1 MQKTVNPAEF
11 IIDLAAI
18 DNRSPEHE
26 ASSSERVERLQK
38 AWLNESVKLYGP
50 LDKSSARPTLP
61 TTATNS
67 AFAIHS
73 PFIRQTRVLTH
84 RTFLTTYRDPMGV
97 LGSLLEAL
105 LVGVITGLT
114 FLQLNRDLSG
124 IRSRQGALYNAAAL
138 QGYLILMFET
148 YRLTVD
154 IPLFDREHNENVVD
168 VLPFLLSRR
177 MARLFL
183 EDLPVPLLFSVIFY
197 WMAGLGNDASNF
209 FIFFSIVLL
218 FQYIGV
224 TFATVCVAA
233 SRSFAGASLVA
244 NLGYT
249 IQTFAC
255 GYFIQ
260 ADTIPV
266 YVRWLKWTSFVFYG
280 FW

>member
-1 MQKTVNPAEF
+1 
-11 IIDLAAI
+11 
-18 DNRSPEHE
+18 
-26 ASSSERVERLQK
+26 
-38 AWLNESVKLYGP
+38 
-50 LDKSSARPTLP
+50 
-61 TTATNS
+61 
-67 AFAIHS
+67 
-73 PFIRQTRVLTH
+73 
-84 RTFLTTYRDPMGV
+84 
-97 LGSLLEAL
+97 
-105 LVGVITGLT
+105 
-114 FLQLNRDLSG
+114 
-124 IRSRQGALYNAAAL
+124 
-138 QGYLILMFET
+138 MFET